1 MSHKEQ
7 QSQLETEL
15 TAVVNRFRAEYDLT
29 LADAI
34 GTIEI
39 VKLCL
44 FREQMETLE
53 DDET

>member
-7 QSQLETEL
+7 QAALESEL
-15 TAVVNRFRAEYDLT
+15 NAVVRRFRSEYDLT

-34 GTIEI
+34 GTIEV

-44 FREQMETLE
+44 FREQMEDMKE
-53 DDET
+53 E

>member
-7 QSQLETEL
+7 QAALEHEL
-15 TAVVNRFRAEYDLT
+15 TAVITRFRSEYDLT

-34 GTIEI
+34 GTLEV

-44 FREQMETLE
+44 FKDQME
-53 DDET
+53 DQDEELK